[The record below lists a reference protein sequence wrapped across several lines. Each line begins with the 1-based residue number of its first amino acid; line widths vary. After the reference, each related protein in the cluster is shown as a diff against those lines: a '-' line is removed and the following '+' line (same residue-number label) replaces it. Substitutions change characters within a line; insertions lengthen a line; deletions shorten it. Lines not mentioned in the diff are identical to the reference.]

1 MPPILCSTEVVP
13 LSAGDEIPV
22 ARDQLMLLPVGEQEL
37 QIDQLGESSAYPAQ
51 PFAFS
56 ML

>member
-1 MPPILCSTEVVP
+1 VPPILCSTEVVP